1 MSDNQEQNLE
11 AELLALASVL
21 KEHLRQWS
29 RHGQWA
35 VPRGR
40 IPDEVREAA
49 GKVRPGPASTPA
61 PTASPAPA
69 TPPQV
74 IRGERPP
81 PEAYEPA
88 KPAREEGGIDPETI
102 EALKASTLT
111 GTVGLMRI
119 KALMGKC
126 RRCGLHRSRLHIV
139 FGEGSPE
146 ANVVFVGEAPGRDED
161 RQGAPFV
168 GKAGQLLT
176 RMIEAMGLKR
186 DEVYICNIIKCRPPQ
201 NRDPDIDEVET
212 CRHFLE
218 AQVRA
223 IQPSIIVALGRVAAQ
238 TLLNSQAPVSRLR
251 GRWHKFLDVPLRC
264 TYHPAYLLRNPDG
277 KRPAWDD
284 LQTVM
289 AEMDRLKLPRR
300 KKPPR

>member
-1 MSDNQEQNLE
+1 MSDEQEHEQGENLE

-21 KEHLRQWS
+21 KEHLRQWN

-40 IPDEVREAA
+40 MPDAVRSQAPA
-49 GKVRPGPASTPA
+49 RPTPSGPQPA
-61 PTASPAPA
+61 PGA
-69 TPPQV
+69 PPQV

-88 KPAREEGGIDPETI
+88 KPVREEGGIDPETV
-102 EALKASTLT
+102 EALRTGTLT

-119 KALMGKC
+119 KALLGKC
-126 RRCGLHRSRLHIV
+126 RRCRLHKSRLHIV
-139 FGEGSPE
+139 FGEGSSE

-176 RMIEAMGLKR
+176 RMIEAMGLQR

-201 NRDPDIDEVET
+201 NRDPDIDEVAT

-223 IQPSIIVALGRVAAQ
+223 IQPAIIVALGRVAAQ
-238 TLLNSQAPVSRLR
+238 TLLDSQAPVGRMR
-251 GRWHKFLDVPLRC
+251 GRWHKFLDVPLRV

-284 LQTVM
+284 LQSVM

-300 KKPPR
+300 RKPKR